1 MGSCRITCADGG
13 TFDVRG
19 ELGEIVDEL
28 HKVLTRREHTFA
40 MLHELD
46 GTPVAIRPEAVLH
59 VRPGDSPGE

>member
-1 MGSCRITCADGG
+1 MASCRITCADGG

-59 VRPGDSPGE
+59 VRPGDTGE